1 VAAQE
6 GEPLPGEPQGAAGQ
20 VVVGQGQPGRLVDRL
35 DAVGFARRVDDP
47 EDDGPSRAQV
57 GDLDAD
63 DVQDRRPVVSTGS
76 TDEGAVAGVSLAG
89 STNR

>member
-35 DAVGFARRVDDP
+35 DAVGVDDP
-47 EDDGPSRAQV
+47 EDDGQSRAQV

-63 DVQDRRPVVSTGS
+63 DVQDLRPVVSTGS